1 VGRPETGTPN
11 YSFQRANGASMI
23 AGEMHVKD
31 IDPTIKPSGTGCVE
45 CLASGGWWLHLRRCT
60 ACGHIGCCDSSPGR
74 HARKHANEDGHPVI
88 ASFEPGEDWFYDFR
102 TDKMSAAQPLIPPLS
117 HPIDQP
123 VPGPRGRVPQN
134 WETRLHA

>member
-1 VGRPETGTPN
+1 
-11 YSFQRANGASMI
+11 M
-23 AGEMHVKD
+23 KD
-31 IDPTIKPSGTGCVE
+31 IDPTAKPSGTGCVE

-60 ACGHIGCCDSSPGR
+60 ACGHIGCCDSSPSQ

-102 TDKMSAAQPLIPPLS
+102 SDEMSAAQPLAPPLS

-123 VPGPRGRVPQN
+123 VPGPRGRVPHN
-134 WETRLHA
+134 WEARLHA